1 MAKQPYLPKD
11 DAGKLLWLTNFAAKL
26 PHYQSALGLV
36 AADVTAMVADKDF
49 FTYVCNSLA
58 QITTFAQ
65 QWTAYKNAARD
76 GKAASLGN
84 APVVPVL
91 TAAPAVAPGIFLR
104 TAALVARIKKQP
116 GYTESIGEA
125 LGIIGAE
132 QTVDLATVKPV
143 LQATPQPGGVLIAW
157 TKQGLG
163 GVEIH
168 VDRGTGFAFLAVDT
182 VPDYVDTQLPA
193 AGQPA
198 LWKYKAIYRQNDERV
213 GLWSDVVSVAVAG

>member
-1 MAKQPYLPKD
+1 M
-11 DAGKLLWLTNFAAKL
+11 
-26 PHYQSALGLV
+26 
-36 AADVTAMVADKDF
+36 
-49 FTYVCNSLA
+49 
-58 QITTFAQ
+58 
-65 QWTAYKNAARD
+65 
-76 GKAASLGN
+76 
-84 APVVPVL
+84 
-91 TAAPAVAPGIFLR
+91 
-104 TAALVARIKKQP
+104 
-116 GYTESIGEA
+116 
-125 LGIIGAE
+125 
-132 QTVDLATVKPV
+132 DLATVKPV